1 MPSDVASVL
10 IIPPAPKVHPKD
22 LPGWR
27 AVRDFTRNSV
37 SAWPDRAFELP
48 IYARRIFGITG
59 VLVNDPEGTRHVL
72 TTNAANYVRAVPFI
86 RFFRP
91 LVGNGV
97 LLAEGAAWKA
107 QRRLLAPVF
116 TPASVGRLLPH
127 FQVAADAFVEDLT
140 GRQEVNLSVALQNA
154 TIDAALRA
162 LFTLPDHGLRHRLAA
177 MVPGY
182 VSGPGAPNLLDG
194 FARTEHSWPW
204 LQRRRTAYLRP
215 WFDAIDDM
223 IAERRRRGPTDH
235 PIDLLDLLLAARDP
249 ETGTAL
255 DDADIRDQCS
265 TMLAAGFETTARLLF
280 WACYLLSLDTTEQ
293 ERVRAEVIAAP
304 LGQTPSMDDL
314 RRWPA
319 VREVLLET
327 LRLYPP
333 APLMVRQAV
342 ARDTILGIDVKPG
355 TLVYISPWLIG
366 RHRKYWDQS
375 AAFVPS
381 RFRDKPMPWTSG
393 TFMPFGGGP
402 RICIGAAFAMAEAE
416 IMLAALLSRYRISL
430 ADTKPVLPVGRGFL
444 MPSYAPL
451 FRLKPARLRR

>member
-1 MPSDVASVL
+1 MLSDATTRAPVV
-10 IIPPAPKVHPKD
+10 PPAPIVHPKD

-37 SAWPDRAFELP
+37 SAWPTRAFELP
-48 IYARRIFGITG
+48 AYSRRIFGITG

-97 LLAEGAAWKA
+97 LLAEGADWKA

-127 FQVAADAFVEDLT
+127 FQAAADTFVSSLA
-140 GRQEVNLSVALQNA
+140 GRPEINLSAAFQSA

-162 LFTLPDHGLRHRLAA
+162 LFTLPDHGHRRHLAA

-182 VSGPGAPNLLDG
+182 VSGSGAPSLLDG

-204 LQRRRTAYLRP
+204 LRRRRDAFLRP
-215 WFDAIDDM
+215 WFSAIDDI
-223 IAERRRRGPTDH
+223 IAERRRRGPTDQ

-249 ETGTAL
+249 DTGAPL
-255 DDADIRDQCS
+255 DDANIRDQCS
-265 TMLAAGFETTARLLF
+265 TMLAAGFETTARMLF
-280 WACYLLSLDTTEQ
+280 WACYLLGLDPTEQ
-293 ERVRAEVIAAP
+293 ERLRRDVTAAP
-304 LGQTPSMDDL
+304 LPKTASMEDL

-319 VREVLLET
+319 VREALLET

-342 ARDTILGIDVKPG
+342 ARDTILGIDVQPG

-366 RHRKYWDQS
+366 RHRTYWEQPT
-375 AAFVPS
+375 AFVPS
-381 RFRDKPMPWTSG
+381 RFKDKPAPWTSG

-416 IMLAALLSRYRISL
+416 IMLAALLSRFKISL

-444 MPSYAPL
+444 MPSYEPM
-451 FRLKPARLRR
+451 FRLEPVR